1 MKLILSILLLIS
13 LQSSG
18 QFYFVIPTM
27 NNPET
32 KAANISRKFY
42 QLSRPAQGSDGTT
55 YLFGWIKHPTND
67 SIALVLDTA
76 MWHPKGVI
84 TATEVTNWIN
94 ETYPTLTTTQR
105 NTLTNYINQ
114 NNLLRISRLIL
125 TARIKLW
132 TKSQLQARGWF
143 NYPAI
148 N

>member
-1 MKLILSILLLIS
+1 MKKLLTILLFIS

-42 QLSRPAQGSDGTT
+42 QLSRPAPGSDGTT

-67 SIALVLDTA
+67 SVALVIDSTYQL
-76 MWHPKGVI
+76 PKGGI
-84 TATEVTNWIN
+84 TATELTNWIN

-114 NNLLRISRLIL
+114 NMILRISRLIIN
-125 TARIKLW
+125 ARFKLW
-132 TKSQLQARGWF
+132 TKAEMQARGWF
-143 NYPAI
+143 TYPGL
-148 N
+148 

>member
-1 MKLILSILLLIS
+1 MRQILIILLFIS

-42 QLSRPAQGSDGTT
+42 QLSRPTQGSDGTM
-55 YLFGWIKHPTND
+55 YLFGWIKHPVND
-67 SIALVLDTA
+67 SVAIEVDSTFRL
-76 MWHPKGVI
+76 PKGTL
-84 TATEVTNWIN
+84 TATHITNWIN

-114 NNLLRISRLIL
+114 NTILRISRLIIN
-125 TARIKLW
+125 ARFKLW
-132 TKSQLQARGWF
+132 TKAEMQARGWF
-143 NYPAI
+143 NYPGL
-148 N
+148 

>member
-1 MKLILSILLLIS
+1 MKLLLFILLFIS
-13 LQSSG
+13 LQSAG
-18 QFYFVIPTM
+18 QFYYVIPTM
-27 NNPET
+27 TNPET

-42 QLSRPAQGSDGTT
+42 QLSRPAPGSDGTT

-67 SIALVLDTA
+67 SIALVIDTTYRL
-76 MWHPKGVI
+76 PKGNL
-84 TATEVTNWIN
+84 TATEITTWLN

-114 NNLLRISRLIL
+114 NSLLRISRLIL

-132 TKSQLQARGWF
+132 RRNELEARGWF
-143 NYPAI
+143 QTGII